1 MERHEIIQSY
11 IEIFGNTMH
20 EVESLEEF
28 YHRSLLTYKDYYN
41 KSIDEYKV
49 GLTIC
54 NLFDSVLDKD
64 NIEEKNKRI
73 DEILNEKINENL
85 ILQDICT
92 IEKYTENKNVL
103 RYSMLDRYFSNIY
116 YSPIA
121 AKLKLQSAGKY
132 KKILVESVISHII
145 VVFENFLGNI
155 LRILIKKEPLKYL
168 ANQQIMISEVIQKGE
183 ESISEKIEQTVDS
196 YLRCSI
202 DQLSEIEKKEK
213 IEIDRYEK
221 ISTSFSEVYYRRNAY
236 IHTDG
241 KVNKD
246 YLNKVD
252 NIYKKNIQIGNEL
265 VCDKDYLDNSICL
278 LSKIIFSIVFEL
290 LKNTN
295 VNAIEMSYITN
306 YYFVRLLNE
315 HYPICKFVYQSL
327 SQYKPIEFAD
337 KMNFRINY
345 LNACKQLGETEFVN
359 KKLKEL
365 DISAMED
372 KYKIAKYCLA
382 NETEKIY
389 SLLKST
395 YPHSFN
401 ALEIREWPIFI
412 NFRETKEYQQFRNEH
427 LEDFLVNEMEAD
439 DNTKQPK
446 DESSINLEDLIEKPE

>member
-1 MERHEIIQSY
+1 
-11 IEIFGNTMH
+11 
-20 EVESLEEF
+20 
-28 YHRSLLTYKDYYN
+28 
-41 KSIDEYKV
+41 
-49 GLTIC
+49 
-54 NLFDSVLDKD
+54 
-64 NIEEKNKRI
+64 
-73 DEILNEKINENL
+73 
-85 ILQDICT
+85 
-92 IEKYTENKNVL
+92 
-103 RYSMLDRYFSNIY
+103 MLDRYFSNIY